1 MGLLDD
7 AISPPAAAYGAE
19 PFTVAE
25 LDAHPDRDR
34 IWATLRALR
43 AEHEAAV
50 EQAGE
55 DGYRQ
60 GVEAYRDDD
69 A

>member
-7 AISPPAAAYGAE
+7 AISPPASAYGAE

-50 EQAGE
+50 EDVYDAGFE
-55 DGYRQ
+55 DGRNDQ
-60 GVEAYRDDD
+60 H
-69 A
+69 

>member
-7 AISPPAAAYGAE
+7 AISPPASAYGAE
-19 PFTVAE
+19 PFTVTE

-43 AEHEAAV
+43 AEHEAV
-50 EQAGE
+50 
-55 DGYRQ
+55 
-60 GVEAYRDDD
+60 VEALEDYIS
-69 A
+69 ANTGHV

>member
-1 MGLLDD
+1 MDLLDNT
-7 AISPPAAAYGAE
+7 ISPPASAYKAE

-50 EQAGE
+50 EGAYDTGFE
-55 DGYRQ
+55 DGRNDQ
-60 GVEAYRDDD
+60 S
-69 A
+69 

>member
-1 MGLLDD
+1 MILLDNT
-7 AISPPAAAYGAE
+7 ISPPSSAYRAE

-43 AEHEAAV
+43 AEHKAAV
-50 EQAGE
+50 EGAYDTGFE
-55 DGYRQ
+55 DGRNDQ
-60 GVEAYRDDD
+60 P
-69 A
+69 

>member
-7 AISPPAAAYGAE
+7 AISPPASAYGAE

-25 LDAHPDRDR
+25 LDAHPERDR

-50 EQAGE
+50 EDVYDAGFE
-55 DGYRQ
+55 DGRNDQ
-60 GVEAYRDDD
+60 H
-69 A
+69 